1 MTQPSW
7 LDSHEAAVAH
17 LHEVLKHPAT
27 KESNL
32 ELVNQLRAQS
42 GDRPLTM
49 TEYLDVLEKSRR
61 GIHSY
66 DEEPQTKT
74 FFQRLRQALKNSCN
88 AFKTTMRKS

>member
-1 MTQPSW
+1 MTQTSW

-49 TEYLDVLEKSRR
+49 TEYLDVLEKMSLSY
-61 GIHSY
+61 IH
-66 DEEPQTKT
+66 
-74 FFQRLRQALKNSCN
+74 
-88 AFKTTMRKS
+88 